1 MNWTELEEKALCSKG
16 SALGTPSPL
25 RPDNK
30 KQKKNH
36 KKVIDDNDL
45 LGFEYDEKVLSD
57 LTSQLQSYIEMNS
70 NISTCIG
77 LNTIRSYGSFVCYI
91 MGNSQA
97 KYNIQPKELKE
108 LQETTKC

>member
-1 MNWTELEEKALCSKG
+1 MLFILKVNYPVDLYELLASNAPKLRNKREKQ
-16 SALGTPSPL
+16 
-25 RPDNK
+25 NK
-30 KQKKNH
+30 NR

-77 LNTIRSYGSFVCYI
+77 LNTISSYGSFVCYI